1 MGSLTDWSEMVWLG
15 VIKVCGSLN
24 KLGPWRVALLG
35 GVVLLEEV
43 WSFHCEGRAWRSH
56 VYAYAWPV

>member
-24 KLGPWRVALLG
+24 KLVSGSGTIGKCGLVGGSMSLG
-35 GVVLLEEV
+35 VSFEV
-43 WSFHCEGRAWRSH
+43 SD
-56 VYAYAWPV
+56 